1 MNSVEQGEIM
11 RLIQNFNEIKIDSNN
26 VKALPP
32 INIDIIKDHV
42 YNERKRLLLKKKKM
56 KDLIVKKD
64 PLDEFEKE
72 ERLIKSLKSFRSVP
86 RKRRN
91 KNFDILPQYIREIFD
106 KNRF

>member
-1 MNSVEQGEIM
+1 
-11 RLIQNFNEIKIDSNN
+11 
-26 VKALPP
+26 
-32 INIDIIKDHV
+32 
-42 YNERKRLLLKKKKM
+42 M